1 MENLNDIDQQQKEYW
16 ENTPVQT
23 NPFHLSV
30 VTEATVITLQD
41 HFEMMIQAVRNGELD
56 ALSLYTISKEVKDIA
71 DKVNRDVQELA
82 IEEAENR
89 TEKSF
94 KYGSKMVTKVEGRRL
109 IDFSDIEEW
118 KIAKDN
124 LKEIEEK
131 YKQVALSKVSSLDES
146 TGEVLKRPIITF
158 SKSSIMIKNV

>member
-1 MENLNDIDQQQKEYW
+1 MENLNDIDQQQKTYW
-16 ENTPVQT
+16 ENTPVQ

-30 VTEATVITLQD
+30 VTEAMTMTLHD
-41 HFEMMIQAVRNGELD
+41 HFDAMIQAVRNGELD

-94 KYGSKMVTKVEGRRL
+94 KYGNKMVTKIEGRRM
-109 IDFSDIEEW
+109 IDYSDIEEW

-131 YKQVALSKVSSLDES
+131 YKQVAFSKVSSLDES
-146 TGEVLKRPIITF
+146 TGEVLQRPIITF

>member
-16 ENTPVQT
+16 ENTPVQ

-41 HFEMMIQAVRNGELD
+41 HFEMMVNAVRNGELD

-94 KYGSKMVTKVEGRRL
+94 KYGNKMVTKIEGRRL

-124 LKEIEEK
+124 LKEIEDK
-131 YKQVALSKVSSLDES
+131 YKQVALSSLTSLDET
-146 TGEVLKRPIITF
+146 TGEILKRPIITF
-158 SKSSIMIKNV
+158 SKNSISIKNV

>member
-16 ENTPVQT
+16 ENTPVQ

-30 VTEATVITLQD
+30 VTEATVLTLQD
-41 HFEMMIQAVRNGELD
+41 HFDMMIQAVRNGELD

-71 DKVNRDVQELA
+71 DKVNKDVQELA

-89 TEKSF
+89 SEKTF
-94 KYGSKMVTKVEGRRL
+94 KYGNKMVTKIEGRRL

-131 YKQVALSKVSSLDES
+131 YKQVALSKVSSLDET
-146 TGEVLKRPIITF
+146 TGEVLQRPIITF

>member
-1 MENLNDIDQQQKEYW
+1 MENLNDIDRQDQMHY
-16 ENTPVQT
+16 ENTPIE

-30 VTEATVITLQD
+30 VTESTVLTLQD
-41 HFEMMIQAVRNGELD
+41 HFDMMIQAVRNGELD

-71 DKVNRDVQELA
+71 EKVNKDVQELA
-82 IEEAENR
+82 IEEAEKH

-94 KYGSKMVTKVEGRRL
+94 KYGNKIITKVEGRRL

-124 LKEIEEK
+124 LKEIEDK

-146 TGEVLKRPIITF
+146 TGEVLQRPIVTF
-158 SKSSIMIKNV
+158 SKSSITIKKC

>member
-16 ENTPVQT
+16 ENTPVE

-30 VTEATVITLQD
+30 VTEATVLTLQD
-41 HFEMMIQAVRNGELD
+41 HFDMMIQAVRNGELD

-71 DKVNRDVQELA
+71 DKVNRDVKELA
-82 IEEAENR
+82 INEADDR
-89 TEKSF
+89 SEKTF
-94 KYGSKMVTKVEGRRL
+94 KYGNKMVTKVEGKREY
-109 IDFSDIEEW
+109 DYSDIEEW
-118 KIAKDN
+118 QIAKDN

-146 TGEVLKRPIITF
+146 TGEVLQRPIITF

>member
-16 ENTPVQT
+16 ENTPVQ

-30 VTEATVITLQD
+30 VTEAMTMTLHD
-41 HFEMMIQAVRNGELD
+41 HFDAMIQAVRNGELD

-71 DKVNRDVQELA
+71 DKVNKDVQELA

-94 KYGSKMVTKVEGRRL
+94 KYGNKMVTKVEGRRL
-109 IDFSDIEEW
+109 IDYSDIEEW

-131 YKQVALSKVSSLDES
+131 YKQVALSKVSSLDET
-146 TGEVLKRPIITF
+146 TGEVLQRPIITF

>member
-1 MENLNDIDQQQKEYW
+1 MENLNDIDQKQKEYW
-16 ENTPVQT
+16 ENTPVQ

-30 VTEATVITLQD
+30 VTGATVLTLHD
-41 HFEMMIQAVRNGELD
+41 HFDAMIQAVRNGELD

-71 DKVNRDVQELA
+71 DKVNKDVQELA

-94 KYGSKMVTKVEGRRL
+94 KYGNKMVTKIEGRRL
-109 IDFSDIEEW
+109 IDYSDIEEW
-118 KIAKDN
+118 QIAKDN
-124 LKEIEEK
+124 IKEIEEK

-146 TGEVLKRPIITF
+146 TGEVLQRPIMTF

>member
-1 MENLNDIDQQQKEYW
+1 MENLNDINREEQTYW
-16 ENTPVQT
+16 ETTPVQ

-94 KYGSKMVTKVEGRRL
+94 KYGNKMVTKVEGRRM
-109 IDFSDIEEW
+109 IDYSDIEEW
-118 KIAKDN
+118 QIAKDN

-146 TGEVLKRPIITF
+146 TGEVLQRPIITF

>member
-1 MENLNDIDQQQKEYW
+1 MENLNDINREEQTYL
-16 ENTPVQT
+16 ENTPVQ

-41 HFEMMIQAVRNGELD
+41 HFEMMVNAVRNGELD

-71 DKVNRDVQELA
+71 DKVNKDVQELA

-94 KYGSKMVTKVEGRRL
+94 KYGNKMVTKIEGRRL
-109 IDFSDIEEW
+109 IDYSDIEEW

-131 YKQVALSKVSSLDES
+131 YKQVALSKVSSLDET
-146 TGEVLKRPIITF
+146 TGEVLQRPIITF

>member
-16 ENTPVQT
+16 ENTPVQ

-30 VTEATVITLQD
+30 VTEATVMTLHD
-41 HFEMMIQAVRNGELD
+41 HFDAMINAVRNGELD

-94 KYGSKMVTKVEGRRL
+94 KYGSKMVTKVEGRRM
-109 IDFSDIEEW
+109 IDYSDIEEW
-118 KIAKDN
+118 MIAKDN

-146 TGEVLKRPIITF
+146 TGEVLQRPIITF

>member
-1 MENLNDIDQQQKEYW
+1 MENLNDIDQQQKQYW
-16 ENTPVQT
+16 ENTPVE

-30 VTEATVITLQD
+30 VTEATVLTLQD

-71 DKVNRDVQELA
+71 DKVNRDIQELA

-94 KYGSKMVTKVEGRRL
+94 KYGNKMVTKIEGRRL
-109 IDFSDIEEW
+109 IDYSDIEEW
-118 KIAKDN
+118 QIAKDN
-124 LKEIEEK
+124 LKEIEDK
-131 YKQVALSKVSSLDES
+131 YKQVALSKVSSLDET
-146 TGEVLKRPIITF
+146 TGEVLQRPIITF

>member
-1 MENLNDIDQQQKEYW
+1 MENLNDINREDQMYY
-16 ENTPVQT
+16 ENTPVE

-30 VTEATVITLQD
+30 VTEATVMTLHD

-94 KYGSKMVTKVEGRRL
+94 KYGNKMVTKVEGRRM
-109 IDFSDIEEW
+109 IDYSDIEEW

-146 TGEVLKRPIITF
+146 TGEVLQRPIITF

>member
-1 MENLNDIDQQQKEYW
+1 MENLNDIDQEERLYY
-16 ENTPVQT
+16 ENVPVQ

-30 VTEATVITLQD
+30 VTEATVMTLHE
-41 HFEMMIQAVRNGELD
+41 HFDAMIQAVRNGELD

-71 DKVNRDVQELA
+71 DKVNKDVQELA

-109 IDFSDIEEW
+109 IDYSDIEEW

-146 TGEVLKRPIITF
+146 TGEVLQRPIITF

>member
-1 MENLNDIDQQQKEYW
+1 MEDLNDINREERLYYENVPQQ
-16 ENTPVQT
+16 

-30 VTEATVITLQD
+30 VTEATVLTLHD
-41 HFEMMIQAVRNGELD
+41 HFDAMIQAVRNGELD

-71 DKVNRDVQELA
+71 DKVNKDVQELA

-94 KYGSKMVTKVEGRRL
+94 KYGSKMVTKVEGRRM
-109 IDFSDIEEW
+109 IDYSDIEEW

-146 TGEVLKRPIITF
+146 TGEVLQRPIITF

>member
-16 ENTPVQT
+16 ENTPVENT
-23 NPFHLSV
+23 FHLSV
-30 VTEATVITLQD
+30 VTEATVLTLQD
-41 HFEMMIQAVRNGELD
+41 HFDMMIQAVRNGELD

-89 TEKSF
+89 TEKTF
-94 KYGSKMVTKVEGRRL
+94 KYGNKMVTKVEGRRI
-109 IDFSDIEEW
+109 IDYSDIEEW
-118 KIAKDN
+118 RIAKDN

-131 YKQVALSKVSSLDES
+131 YKQVALSKVSSLDET
-146 TGEVLKRPIITF
+146 TGEVLQRPIITF

>member
-1 MENLNDIDQQQKEYW
+1 MENLNDIDQQQKEYY
-16 ENTPVQT
+16 ENTPVE

-30 VTEATVITLQD
+30 LTEAMTMTLHD
-41 HFEMMIQAVRNGELD
+41 HFDAMIQAVRNGELD

-94 KYGSKMVTKVEGRRL
+94 KYGSKMVTKIEGRRS

-118 KIAKDN
+118 QIAKDN

-131 YKQVALSKVSSLDES
+131 YKQVALSKVSSLDEN

>member
-1 MENLNDIDQQQKEYW
+1 
-16 ENTPVQT
+16 
-23 NPFHLSV
+23 
-30 VTEATVITLQD
+30 
-41 HFEMMIQAVRNGELD
+41 
-56 ALSLYTISKEVKDIA
+56 LSLYTISKEVKDIA

-94 KYGSKMVTKVEGRRL
+94 KYGNKMVTKVEGRRM
-109 IDFSDIEEW
+109 IDYSDIEEW

-146 TGEVLKRPIITF
+146 TGEVLQRPIITF

>member
-1 MENLNDIDQQQKEYW
+1 MENLNDIDKQDQMHY
-16 ENTPVQT
+16 ENTPT
-23 NPFHLSV
+23 ENPFHLSV

-41 HFEMMIQAVRNGELD
+41 HFEMMVNAVRNGELD

-71 DKVNRDVQELA
+71 DKVNREVQELA

-94 KYGSKMVTKVEGRRL
+94 KYGSKMITKVEGRRL

-124 LKEIEEK
+124 LKEIEDK

-146 TGEVLKRPIITF
+146 TGEVLQRPIITF
-158 SKSSIMIKNV
+158 SKSSIMVKNV

>member
-16 ENTPVQT
+16 ENTPVE

-41 HFEMMIQAVRNGELD
+41 HFEMMVNAVRNGELD

-94 KYGSKMVTKVEGRRL
+94 KYGNKMVTKIEGRRL

-118 KIAKDN
+118 RIAKDN

-131 YKQVALSKVSSLDES
+131 YKQVALSKVSSLDET
-146 TGEVLKRPIITF
+146 TGEVLQRPIITF

>member
-1 MENLNDIDQQQKEYW
+1 MENLNDIDQQQKTYW
-16 ENTPVQT
+16 ENTPVQ

-30 VTEATVITLQD
+30 VTEATVLTLHD
-41 HFEMMIQAVRNGELD
+41 HFDAMIQAVRNGELD

-94 KYGSKMVTKVEGRRL
+94 KYGSKMVTKVEGRRM
-109 IDFSDIEEW
+109 IDYSDIEEW
-118 KIAKDN
+118 MIAKDN
-124 LKEIEEK
+124 LKEIEDK
-131 YKQVALSKVSSLDES
+131 YKQVGLSKVSSLDET
-146 TGEVLKRPIITF
+146 TGEVLQRPIITF

>member
-1 MENLNDIDQQQKEYW
+1 MENLNDINQEERLYY
-16 ENTPVQT
+16 ENVPQP

-30 VTEATVITLQD
+30 VTEATVMTLHD
-41 HFEMMIQAVRNGELD
+41 HFDAMIQAVRNGELD

-94 KYGSKMVTKVEGRRL
+94 KYGSKMVTKIEGRRL

-131 YKQVALSKVSSLDES
+131 YKQVALSKVSSLDET
-146 TGEVLKRPIITF
+146 TGEVLQRPIITF